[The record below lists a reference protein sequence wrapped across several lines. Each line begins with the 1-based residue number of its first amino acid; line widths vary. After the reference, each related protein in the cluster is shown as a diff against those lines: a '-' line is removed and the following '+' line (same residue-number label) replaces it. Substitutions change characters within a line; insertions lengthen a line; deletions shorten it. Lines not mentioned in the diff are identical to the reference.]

1 MAWGGKV
8 PGQHGG
14 ESELQQQ
21 TKRIRGWVRRTTS
34 RVSPDHKAN
43 GTQDPNV
50 VRPFREEKGARSSS
64 SKARAEK
71 PMMVDKWGTVKDVVF
86 TQGGF
91 GKVRELLMADSW
103 AELHVMLGTL
113 EQGPP
118 LHELCAEEARRAS
131 VELQDNLAFLEARLK
146 AALAAKRS
154 KRPASVTSGTA
165 AWDHS
170 ELSALE
176 LREAMAALRGFP
188 LQGPSTAS
196 LLRISDLVV
205 RIRESLLSTSWGE
218 LCGILN
224 SVTDGE
230 LTQHDEVR
238 SAGMEVDDMRQHVET
253 ELRNALESGHSLK
266 IVGKAVKVFVDKSHF
281 LPITWDHSS
290 VKDGLARLQA
300 AHTAV
305 SSFPG
310 VAEREGVGALLELAA
325 LVARLRKLLLSTD
338 ASSMLK
344 TDPWEQLGAALEA
357 ITLPSHLLHDEV
369 VMARQEYLTHE
380 LEKATKSLDQAA
392 LKRNLAMATGAG
404 MLPVEKPVYQA
415 LGVFIDPPEYVI
427 NLPKPKIEGV
437 PIEVGPDASGQLV
450 LKVKIRGA
458 KTIQWVK
465 NGLALKEGADGGR
478 IKGVETIELT
488 LTKMFPRD
496 ENMTLQCIAK
506 NKFGVVKSNAIK
518 IRLGAAPVSAN
529 PPEEKEHEDDEDEDA
544 VKSEVS
550 LTSIN
555 IHGDL

>member
-1 MAWGGKV
+1 
-8 PGQHGG
+8 
-14 ESELQQQ
+14 
-21 TKRIRGWVRRTTS
+21 
-34 RVSPDHKAN
+34 
-43 GTQDPNV
+43 
-50 VRPFREEKGARSSS
+50 
-64 SKARAEK
+64 
-71 PMMVDKWGTVKDVVF
+71 
-86 TQGGF
+86 
-91 GKVRELLMADSW
+91 
-103 AELHVMLGTL
+103 
-113 EQGPP
+113 
-118 LHELCAEEARRAS
+118 
-131 VELQDNLAFLEARLK
+131 
-146 AALAAKRS
+146 
-154 KRPASVTSGTA
+154 
-165 AWDHS
+165 
-170 ELSALE
+170 
-176 LREAMAALRGFP
+176 
-188 LQGPSTAS
+188 
-196 LLRISDLVV
+196 
-205 RIRESLLSTSWGE
+205 
-218 LCGILN
+218 
-224 SVTDGE
+224 VTDGE

>member
-1 MAWGGKV
+1 
-8 PGQHGG
+8 
-14 ESELQQQ
+14 
-21 TKRIRGWVRRTTS
+21 
-34 RVSPDHKAN
+34 
-43 GTQDPNV
+43 
-50 VRPFREEKGARSSS
+50 
-64 SKARAEK
+64 
-71 PMMVDKWGTVKDVVF
+71 
-86 TQGGF
+86 
-91 GKVRELLMADSW
+91 
-103 AELHVMLGTL
+103 
-113 EQGPP
+113 
-118 LHELCAEEARRAS
+118 
-131 VELQDNLAFLEARLK
+131 
-146 AALAAKRS
+146 
-154 KRPASVTSGTA
+154 
-165 AWDHS
+165 
-170 ELSALE
+170 
-176 LREAMAALRGFP
+176 
-188 LQGPSTAS
+188 
-196 LLRISDLVV
+196 
-205 RIRESLLSTSWGE
+205 
-218 LCGILN
+218 
-224 SVTDGE
+224 
-230 LTQHDEVR
+230 
-238 SAGMEVDDMRQHVET
+238 
-253 ELRNALESGHSLK
+253 
-266 IVGKAVKVFVDKSHF
+266 
-281 LPITWDHSS
+281 
-290 VKDGLARLQA
+290 
-300 AHTAV
+300 
-305 SSFPG
+305 
-310 VAEREGVGALLELAA
+310 LLELAA